1 VMTRMKYLLQY
12 NCTYMLQTLRNAIR
26 RNRQQGWITLH
37 QQKYL
42 TYKFQEFNMSNYNLI
57 STHVPSSVHL
67 NKEDCPTTY
76 ELMDI
81 TS

>member
-1 VMTRMKYLLQY
+1 
-12 NCTYMLQTLRNAIR
+12 MLQTLRNAIR
-26 RNRQQGWITLH
+26 RNQQEGLH
-37 QQKYL
+37 QQKKL
-42 TYKFQEFNMSNYNLI
+42 TYKLQELNMSKCNLI
-57 STHVPSSVHL
+57 STPMPSNVHL

>member
-1 VMTRMKYLLQY
+1 MDR
-12 NCTYMLQTLRNAIR
+12 
-26 RNRQQGWITLH
+26 ITST
-37 QQKYL
+37 KIL
-42 TYKFQEFNMSNYNLI
+42 TYKLQEFNMLNCNLI
-57 STHVPSSVHL
+57 STPMPSSVHL